1 VNLKLREIAGIV
13 SGRISGGREAEE
25 LEISGVSTDSR
36 TISPGELFV
45 ALMGERF
52 DGHDFVRDAASKGA
66 VAAIV
71 SRDVICPDG
80 FPIISVDDTLRALGD
95 LAAGWRRGF
104 NPTVVAVTGSN
115 GKTTV
120 KEMLSSILSLSHS
133 ILKSEGNLNNL
144 IGVPLTLLRLTG
156 EHLYVVLELG
166 TSRFGEISRLSEI
179 SSPQVGV
186 ITNIG
191 PSHLQFFGDLDGVA
205 REKGELLR
213 FVQTAVLNVDDPFT
227 PRLRDRARGDVFT
240 FGLSERADVRA
251 EEVEFTGEGMR
262 FSISIRGERIGQ
274 VRLSALGT
282 HNVLNALA
290 SACAAWSIGIK
301 PREIIDGLNRFTPPH
316 MRSELIELEGG
327 ITLINDAYNSNP
339 RSLEAAIEILIK
351 IGDGRRK
358 VIVLGDMLELGERE
372 DELHRQAGGM
382 ILKADPDIVITV
394 GERSKLIA
402 ELPLKFGKPTLHFNT
417 SEEASSRVCD
427 LIEPG
432 DVVLLKAS
440 RAMRFEKILEA
451 IRERRCSTTSSS
463 KS

>member
-1 VNLKLREIAGIV
+1 MRLKLREIAGIV
-13 SGRISGGREAEE
+13 SGRISGGREAEG

-45 ALMGERF
+45 ALKGERF
-52 DGHDFVRDAASKGA
+52 DGHDFVRHAASKGA
-66 VAAIV
+66 AAALV
-71 SRDVICPDG
+71 SQYVDRPDG
-80 FPIISVDDTLRALGD
+80 FPIISVDDTLRALGE
-95 LAAGWRRGF
+95 LAAGWRRRF
-104 NPTVVAVTGSN
+104 DPTVVAVTGSN

-120 KEMLSSILSLSHS
+120 KEMISSILSLSHP

-144 IGVPLTLLRLTG
+144 IGVPMTLFQLTK
-156 EHLYVVLELG
+156 EHVYLVLELG
-166 TSRFGEISRLSEI
+166 TSRFGEIRRLSEI
-179 SSPQVGV
+179 SAPQVGV

-191 PSHLQFFGDLDGVA
+191 PSHLEFFGDLNGVA
-205 REKGELLR
+205 REKGDLLQ
-213 FVQTAVLNVDDPFT
+213 FVRTAVLNADDPFT
-227 PRLRDRARGDVFT
+227 PKLRGRVRGDMFT
-240 FGLSERADVRA
+240 FGLSEKADVRA

-262 FSISIRGERIGQ
+262 FSISIRGERIGK
-274 VRLSALGT
+274 VKLSALGT

-290 SACAAWSIGIK
+290 SACAAWSVGIK
-301 PREIIDGLNRFTPPH
+301 PQEIIEGLSGFTPPH

-339 RSLEAAIEILIK
+339 RSLEAAVEILIK

-358 VIVLGDMLELGERE
+358 VIVLGDMLELGEQE
-372 DELHRQAGGM
+372 DELHRQAGEM

-402 ELPLKFGKPTLHFNT
+402 ELSLKFGKPTLHFNT
-417 SEEASSRVCD
+417 SEEASSRICD

-440 RAMRFEKILEA
+440 RAMRFEKILET
-451 IRERRCSTTSSS
+451 IRERRCSITSSS